1 MCLSPRHPSSEQ
13 EQTLFNDLRQDI
25 TKRTGGSS
33 EWGVTPL
40 LQQGG
45 SKIQGGSSPTM
56 ISECGVTPLLG
67 KPFLKVASY
76 SNNNNNNSNL
86 SMTCRPSAAVKKSFC
101 QTILSLAFTQWI
113 AVQAYFGIQRIH
125 SPYISGKGHQFILK
139 SKK

>member
-1 MCLSPRHPSSEQ
+1 MDFRSTAKKVDLQLTTWVSSRYKEQ
-13 EQTLFNDLRQDI
+13 EQTLFNDLRQGI
-25 TKRTGGSS
+25 AIINPTG
-33 EWGVTPL
+33 WL
-40 LQQGG
+40 
-45 SKIQGGSSPTM
+45 IQYGSSPTM
-56 ISECGVTPLLG
+56 ISEWGVTPLLG

-125 SPYISGKGHQFILK
+125 SPYISGKGHQFI
-139 SKK
+139 